1 MTRYLLRRLLET
13 VPLVI
18 GVIVLVFL
26 LVHAAPGDPIAHLAG
41 DRSTAEFQDELR
53 QKLGLDRPL
62 PEQLW
67 RYLSHVAR
75 GDLGYSFTFQ
85 EPVLTLILR
94 RLSPTLLLMGTSFL
108 VSAVLGVWIGIWTAV
123 RAASWRWNGMTVL
136 SILGYSIPSFWLG
149 EVLLLVF
156 GALLGWFPIAGMSSL
171 GAHGE
176 RSFWLDVAWHLV
188 LPVATLTA
196 FYIALISR
204 LTRAAMLEVLDQD
217 YIVAARGKGLSL
229 RSIVYGHALRNALLP
244 VTTVLGLQLGTMV
257 AGFVLVETVF
267 AWPGLGR
274 LTYEVIIARDY
285 PVIIGLFI
293 VISLS
298 VIATN
303 LVTDLV
309 YALIDPRIRYD

>member
-1 MTRYLLRRLLET
+1 VTRYLVRRLLEA

-18 GVIVLVFL
+18 GVIVLVFV

-41 DRSTAEFQDELR
+41 DRSTAEYQDELR

-67 RYLSHVAR
+67 RYLTHVAR

-85 EPVLTLILR
+85 EPVLTIILR
-94 RLSPTLLLMGTSFL
+94 RLYPTLLLMGASFVTS
-108 VSAVLGVWIGIWTAV
+108 AILGVWLGVWTAV
-123 RAASWRWNGMTVL
+123 RAGSWAWNGVTVL
-136 SILGYSIPSFWLG
+136 SIIGYSIPSFWLG
-149 EVLLLVF
+149 EVLVLVF
-156 GALLGWFPIAGMSSL
+156 GALLGWFPIVGMTSL
-171 GAHGE
+171 TVDRGPGL
-176 RSFWLDVAWHLV
+176 WLDIAWHLV
-188 LPVATLTA
+188 LPVATLTS

-204 LTRAAMLEVLDQD
+204 LTRAAMLDVLNQD

-229 RSIVYGHALRNALLP
+229 RRIVYRHGLRNALLP
-244 VTTVLGLQLGTMV
+244 VTTVLGLQLGTMI

-274 LTYEVIIARDY
+274 LTYESIVARDY

-293 VISLS
+293 AISVS
-298 VIATN
+298 VIMTN

-309 YALIDPRIRYD
+309 YVLVDPRIRYE